1 VILYGHVRATDDMDV
16 FVREKAMSEDLKK
29 LIEAAKK
36 IEMTPADLEVQRQSF
51 AFGNANI
58 ENERVTRATVA
69 KAAELL
75 RRGE

>member
-1 VILYGHVRATDDMDV
+1 
-16 FVREKAMSEDLKK
+16 MSEDLKK

-51 AFGNANI
+51 AFVNANI
-58 ENERVTRATVA
+58 ENDRVTRESVA

>member
-1 VILYGHVRATDDMDV
+1 
-16 FVREKAMSEDLKK
+16 MSKELQQ

-36 IEMTPADLEVQRQSF
+36 VDMTPAQLEEQRRSF

-58 ENERVTRATVA
+58 ENERVTRETVA

-75 RRGE
+75 NRGK

>member
-1 VILYGHVRATDDMDV
+1 MRPSALFT
-16 FVREKAMSEDLKK
+16 REKAMSEDLKK

-58 ENERVTRATVA
+58 ENERVTRETVA

>member
-1 VILYGHVRATDDMDV
+1 
-16 FVREKAMSEDLKK
+16 MSEELMK

-36 IEMTPADLEVQRQSF
+36 VEMTPADLEAQRQSF

-58 ENERVTRATVA
+58 ENERVTRETVA
-69 KAAELL
+69 EAAELL